1 VKEWLKLVYLYQS
14 YRKNKSGVPLIL
26 DRSVYYR
33 DLKTWVKCHSR
44 SLKVVPFES
53 LGKVSYSPSLVT
65 MVASAA
71 ILEIFSI
78 KECPDLVIRVWGR

>member
-33 DLKTWVKCHSR
+33 DFKMWVKCHSR

-53 LGKVSYSPSLVT
+53 FISNYGRICSYFGDIRHQRMSWPRNPGLGSL
-65 MVASAA
+65 
-71 ILEIFSI
+71 
-78 KECPDLVIRVWGR
+78 